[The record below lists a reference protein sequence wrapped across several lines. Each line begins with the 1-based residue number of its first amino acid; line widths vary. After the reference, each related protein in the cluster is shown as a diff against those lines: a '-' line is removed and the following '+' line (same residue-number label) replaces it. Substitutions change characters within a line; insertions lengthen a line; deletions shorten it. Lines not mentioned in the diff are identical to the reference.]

1 MALKP
6 VLASSNQA
14 AKLRLTGRNA
24 SCLLSVSHN
33 RDPRALVLFKL
44 YLRLAVF
51 KSSSYTRHAEYPRN
65 IANSCVTVTVTRT
78 RTRKEMP
85 EYGTGDVP

>member
-65 IANSCVTVTVTRT
+65 IANSCVTVTVTR
-78 RTRKEMP
+78 KEMP